1 MASEAVTGNR
11 SISIFSDPEEATLV
25 SRPNRFIMMV
35 KDSGGVLLRAHC
47 PNPGKLT
54 EFLVPGQPLL
64 VEHHTSTER
73 RTDCTVV
80 AVRYKGKI
88 IPLYASKAN
97 SIAQHLVLPGLYP
110 GREIV
115 PEWKVGHSRFD
126 FLVRGKPDLLT
137 EVKACSLSEH
147 GLAMFPDAATE
158 RGRRHVEELI
168 ELSAAG
174 YEGEILFIITHKDTE
189 TFMPNPHTDPLFCRV
204 LHRARRHL
212 SIRAVSTST
221 DPEGKVRVVNTSIP
235 IETEIP
241 DRLAQENRGVYL
253 LAVELK
259 QPMRLSVPRIG
270 SPLLAPGWY
279 LYAGSAR
286 ANLRQRIARHLR
298 KKKKIHWHIDHL
310 TLAGSTVK
318 AFPVLT
324 GENLECGLACDVSA
338 VADYAIPGFGCSD
351 CSCGSHLFYFSENP
365 LHNRSVLDLL
375 FLYRHKGFAPT
386 LAPPLPVSYD

>member
-1 MASEAVTGNR
+1 MKIEGLSAGMASEAVKGNR
-11 SISIFSDPEEATLV
+11 TISIFSNPEDATLV

-35 KDSGGVLLRAHC
+35 KDSGGNILRAHC

-64 VEHHTSTER
+64 VEHHTSPER

-80 AVRYKGKI
+80 AVRYKDKI

-97 SIAQHLVLPGLYP
+97 SIAKQLVLPLLYP
-110 GREIV
+110 GREII
-115 PEWKVGHSRFD
+115 PEWKAWYSRFD
-126 FLVRGKPDLLT
+126 FLVRGTPDLLT

-158 RGRRHVEELI
+158 RGSRHVEELI

-174 YEGEILFIITHKDTE
+174 YEGEVLFIISHEDAE
-189 TFMPNPHTDPLFCRV
+189 LFIPNPHTDPLFCRV

-212 SIRAVSTST
+212 SLRAVSAST
-221 DPEGKVRVVNTSIP
+221 DSRGNVRIVNDRIP
-235 IETEIP
+235 IDTEIS
-241 DRLAQENRGVYL
+241 DRLARENRGVYL

-259 QPMRLSVPRIG
+259 HPLKIPVPRIG
-270 SPLLAPGWY
+270 SPVLAPGWY
-279 LYAGSAR
+279 LYAGSAG
-286 ANLRQRIARHLR
+286 ANLHQRIARHLR

-310 TLAGSTVK
+310 TLAGSTLK

-324 GENLECGLACDVSA
+324 GEDLECRLASDVA
-338 VADYAIPGFGCSD
+338 HIAEYEIPGFGCSD
-351 CSCGSHLFYFSENP
+351 CSCTSHLFFFSENP
-365 LHNRSVLDLL
+365 LHSRDLLDLL
-375 FLYRHKGFAPT
+375 FFYRHKGFAP
-386 LAPPLPVSYD
+386 